1 MKKVGFCFCT
11 VLLLATPIRSADD
24 SELFQRVLAHA
35 SSVSTLTLSGVPS
48 FHLKLSAAETR
59 QNLPEY
65 RAEIDLWWESPE
77 KWRREVRTTAFSQTA
92 VRDGQSYYESN
103 SADYLPFWLYELL
116 QESVDPVPL
125 SELAREHMEL
135 TKRGCAEWQ
144 EPYEKENEMAYV
156 HHSIC
161 FNADGT
167 VRELLTPS
175 VGALLGNY
183 QQFEDK
189 RIARSITVWPGGAA
203 EVHATVDT
211 LERLQPEDS
220 LFSMPGST
228 PFAGRLRFVAALE
241 SYLQLD
247 TEASPRL
254 TWPVV
259 HNFPATGVMAVNVK
273 LDREGAVR
281 EIGTIVSTNHVLTD
295 AARQQI
301 LKWKFKPYLVE
312 GAPVQVNATL
322 AIHFDAKM
330 ELLGT
335 SGKAL
340 PIEPFLQ
347 RMKESRDLSDPRS
360 IGSAPFHLHATLQ
373 GRAGQHGTYDEIWES
388 PEKWRREIHLGSI
401 AMLDSRSG
409 EETSH
414 KLTGT
419 NRASPE
425 ITYVL
430 DLLVAGHFP
439 DRHYEVYEA
448 DWGQSAVTFAGVDTV
463 RVARGKVDKDNRP
476 ISGLAYWFDSSGLL
490 RGDYEEPTTTTY
502 SGFLSWNNKQV
513 PRRLEVTEK
522 RTRKWLVLIDKLEP
536 IPVGTLPEDST
547 ALRCGRTRLAEE

>member
-1 MKKVGFCFCT
+1 MNKVGLWLCAI
-11 VLLLATPIRSADD
+11 LLLATPIRSEDD
-24 SELFQRVLAHA
+24 SEVFQRVLAHA
-35 SSVSTLTLSGVPS
+35 SSVSTLTLPGVPP

-65 RAEIDLWWESPE
+65 HAEIELWWESPE
-77 KWRREVRTTAFSQTA
+77 KWRREVHSAAFSQTA

-103 SADYLPFWLYELL
+103 SADYLPFWLHELI
-116 QESVDPVPL
+116 QESVDPIPP
-125 SELAREHMEL
+125 SELVREHVEL

-144 EPYEKENEMAYV
+144 EPYPKGDGTAYV

-167 VRELLTPS
+167 VRELFTPT
-175 VGALLGNY
+175 VAVQLGNY
-183 QQFEDK
+183 EQFGDK
-189 RIARSITVWPGGAA
+189 EIARSITVWPGGAA

-228 PFAGRLRFVAALE
+228 PFAARVRFVSALE
-241 SYLQLD
+241 SYLQLGS
-247 TEASPRL
+247 EASPPL
-254 TWPVV
+254 TWPAV

-281 EIGTIVSTNHVLTD
+281 EIGTIVSSNHVLID
-295 AARQQI
+295 AARQQV

-312 GAPVQVNATL
+312 GSPVQVNATL

-340 PIEPFLQ
+340 PVEPFLE
-347 RMKESRDLSDPRS
+347 RIKKSRDLSDPRT

-373 GRAGQHGTYDEIWES
+373 GSAEQHGTYDEIWES
-388 PEKWRREIHLGSI
+388 PEKWRREIHLGPI
-401 AMLDSRSG
+401 TMLDSRSG

-419 NRASPE
+419 NRTPPE
-425 ITYVL
+425 ISYLL

-463 RVARGKVDKDNRP
+463 RVARGKVDKDNQP
-476 ISGLAYWFDSSGLL
+476 ISGQAYWFDSSGLL

-502 SGFLSWNNKQV
+502 SEFVSWNNKQV
-513 PRRLEVTEK
+513 PRRLEITANG
-522 RTRKWLVLIDKLEP
+522 TRKWLVLMDVLEP
-536 IPVGTLPEDST
+536 IPPGTPPGGSNVH
-547 ALRCGRTRLAEE
+547 